1 MKIFY
6 MPPNLQQIW
15 KHDEVRGKMIK
26 NHLKKD
32 LCEELDQ
39 IRISTRGKTLK
50 EVQEITTAKN
60 LSITIEEADIVKQ
73 VLWEWGLLDPEVQ
86 YVAKLKKDDPNK
98 SGKGRILHFTHT
110 H

>member
-1 MKIFY
+1 
-6 MPPNLQQIW
+6 
-15 KHDEVRGKMIK
+15 MIK

-73 VLWEWGLLDPEVQ
+73 VLWE
-86 YVAKLKKDDPNK
+86 
-98 SGKGRILHFTHT
+98 
-110 H
+110 